1 MPASF
6 QEVLQEFK
14 DAEEPEQL
22 EQWRQGG
29 HAARKVKMLQQ
40 RARSIA
46 EDWLEYYRKATGT
59 SFLSSGSGLGL
70 IHPNV
75 MFFSPFRG
83 SPGGEGGITT
93 GTIEFLVESLSKTL
107 LSSPSLARQL

>member
-75 MFFSPFRG
+75 MFFSPRVLQGLSGWGRG
-83 SPGGEGGITT
+83 DHHRDHRVFGGVS
-93 GTIEFLVESLSKTL
+93 FQDSSLLT
-107 LSSPSLARQL
+107 